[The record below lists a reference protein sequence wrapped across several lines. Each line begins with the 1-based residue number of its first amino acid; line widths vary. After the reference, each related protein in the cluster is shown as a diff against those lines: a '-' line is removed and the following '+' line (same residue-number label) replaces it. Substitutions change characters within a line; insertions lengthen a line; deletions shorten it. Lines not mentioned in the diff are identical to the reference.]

1 MSTFQMLRLSSFVD
15 SWDKQAVPSAD
26 FDTHMIH
33 TYIYILKNIYY
44 IISYIVIYFVLYII
58 LLYIYV

>member
-1 MSTFQMLRLSSFVD
+1 MSTFGMLRLSSFVD

-33 TYIYILKNIYY
+33 TFIDI
-44 IISYIVIYFVLYII
+44 
-58 LLYIYV
+58 

>member
-26 FDTHMIH
+26 FDTHMMYNIYAH
-33 TYIYILKNIYY
+33 MFCSMYIYIYTFGCMSLI
-44 IISYIVIYFVLYII
+44 
-58 LLYIYV
+58 

>member
-1 MSTFQMLRLSSFVD
+1 MSTFEMLRLSSFVD

-33 TYIYILKNIYY
+33 TFNYIHRYMIYMYIYKHVSIYIYIW
-44 IISYIVIYFVLYII
+44 VHVLI
-58 LLYIYV
+58 